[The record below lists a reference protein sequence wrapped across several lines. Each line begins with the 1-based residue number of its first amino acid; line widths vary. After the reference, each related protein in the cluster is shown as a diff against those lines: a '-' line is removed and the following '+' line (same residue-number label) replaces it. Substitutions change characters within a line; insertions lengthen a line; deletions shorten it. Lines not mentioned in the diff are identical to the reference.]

1 MHLLIVQ
8 GIRRARVRR
17 SVSHYARLGTCDA
30 HSISSAECYP
40 VGRVRSLETKLLLA
54 VCGVGLA
61 SIGVFAWVNIRYEQT
76 GRIDLMIRGASQF
89 SDTVKRSTH
98 HAMLQNRWED
108 AFHIM
113 DAIGKQ
119 EGVTRVRVFSKEG
132 VILFSTDQG
141 EVGHAVDKRAE
152 SCYACHAAERPL
164 ERLKLPDRARIFRSA
179 DGHRLLGMITPLYNE
194 PGCSEGCH
202 IHPTNKSVLGVL
214 DITLSLD
221 RVDEEIAAITRRTAA
236 FAGTTIVLLAVI
248 LAGIVRRSV
257 VRPVRELVEGTRRV
271 AEGDLLHRIPVR
283 TIDEVGVLAAS
294 FNRMTET
301 LGRAQAELD
310 VLVATLEQRVKER
323 TRELQEAQ
331 AQLVQTE
338 KLASL
343 GKLSASIAHEI
354 NNPLSGILT
363 YAKLLSRKLRA
374 GVPDVEGL
382 HAALQQLALVER
394 ETQRCVTIVR
404 NLLGFAR
411 QREPSF
417 QVVDVSSVIDEA
429 LSLLENRL
437 AMSNVQVRREF
448 TPVPTVR
455 ADFGQLRQAFVNIL
469 MNACEAMPS
478 GGTLR
483 VLTHE
488 AVSPEPGKGGAVSA
502 TGELGSLNRF
512 AEVVIT
518 DTGQGI
524 PQEHLSKI
532 FDPFFTTKEKGTG
545 LGLSVVYGIV
555 ERHGGKLAVQS
566 QVGRGTTVTLRFPA
580 VASDPPGAA

>member
-1 MHLLIVQ
+1 M
-8 GIRRARVRR
+8 G
-17 SVSHYARLGTCDA
+17 RLEG
-30 HSISSAECYP
+30 
-40 VGRVRSLETKLLLA
+40 LEAKLLVA
-54 VCGVGLA
+54 VCGLA
-61 SIGVFAWVNIRYEQT
+61 LVFIGVFAWVNIRYEQT
-76 GRIDLMIRGASQF
+76 GRVDLIIRGASQF
-89 SDTVKRSTH
+89 SDTVKRSTYY
-98 HAMLQNRWED
+98 AMLQNRWED

-113 DAIGKQ
+113 DTIGKQ

-132 VILFSTDQG
+132 VILFSTDHA

-164 ERLKLPDRARIFRSA
+164 ERLKLPDRARIFRDA
-179 DGHRLLGMITPLYNE
+179 EGHRLLGMITPLYNE

-202 IHPTNKSVLGVL
+202 VHPKNKSVLGVL
-214 DITLSLD
+214 DITLSLA

-236 FAGTTIVLLAVI
+236 FAGITVVLLALI

-271 AEGDLLHRIPVR
+271 SQGDLSHRIPVR
-283 TIDEVGVLAAS
+283 TLDEVGVLAAS

-301 LGRAQAELD
+301 LGKAQAELD
-310 VLVATLEQRVKER
+310 ILVATLEQRVEER

-404 NLLGFAR
+404 NLLDFAR

-417 QVVDVSSVIDEA
+417 QVVDISRVIDEA
-429 LSLLENRL
+429 LSLLENRM
-437 AMSNVQVRREF
+437 AISNVQVAREF
-448 TPVPTVR
+448 APAPAVR
-455 ADFGQLRQAFVNIL
+455 ADFGQLRQAFVNVL
-469 MNACEAMPS
+469 MNACEAMPG

-483 VLTHE
+483 VVTREMAL
-488 AVSPEPGKGGAVSA
+488 PETGKGGPLSA
-502 TGELGSLNRF
+502 TGKPGPATRY
-512 AEVVIT
+512 AEAVIA

-555 ERHGGKLAVQS
+555 EKHGGKIAVES

-580 VASDPPGAA
+580 VASDASGTA